1 MIRGCL
7 CAWHDPKPRL
17 VDYQKAGLACSVH
30 LFHLVLVASVSL
42 LTGEEVLAVL
52 VKSKVCD
59 NAVARVNGDFS
70 LLSVHLLLHEF
81 LNVDAPSAAV
91 NFSDFAFTVLVGS
104 ANDLDGVSISDGD
117 GPGLVL
123 GGKLL
128 AQLSRHHS
136 PTLGGGSSEVC
147 LTRLSTLAGNGCKE
161 EKRSMR

>member
-1 MIRGCL
+1 M
-7 CAWHDPKPRL
+7 L
-17 VDYQKAGLACSVH
+17 VVGI
-30 LFHLVLVASVSL
+30 SL
-42 LTGEEVLAVL
+42 LTSEEILAVL
-52 VKSKVCD
+52 VKSEVGNLD
-59 NAVARVNGDFS
+59 VGGVDGDLG
-70 LLSVHLLLHEF
+70 LLSVHLLFDKF
-81 LNVDAPSAAV
+81 LNVNAPSTAV